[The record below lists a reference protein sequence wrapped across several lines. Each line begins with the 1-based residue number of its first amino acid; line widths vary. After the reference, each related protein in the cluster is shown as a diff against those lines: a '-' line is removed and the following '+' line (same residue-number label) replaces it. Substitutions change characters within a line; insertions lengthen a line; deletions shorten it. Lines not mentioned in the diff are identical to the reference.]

1 LIRGV
6 SWHAFFAASNSI
18 AARSGIGSAPARV
31 GQKSSGLTLVPNVS
45 SDFYP
50 APKILKRIFAGSTR
64 RIANIPALGEQP
76 CADPQAL
83 HSLHE
88 GGRID

>member
-1 LIRGV
+1 
-6 SWHAFFAASNSI
+6 
-18 AARSGIGSAPARV
+18 
-31 GQKSSGLTLVPNVS
+31 
-45 SDFYP
+45 
-50 APKILKRIFAGSTR
+50 LKRIFAGSTR

-83 HSLHE
+83 HSLDE